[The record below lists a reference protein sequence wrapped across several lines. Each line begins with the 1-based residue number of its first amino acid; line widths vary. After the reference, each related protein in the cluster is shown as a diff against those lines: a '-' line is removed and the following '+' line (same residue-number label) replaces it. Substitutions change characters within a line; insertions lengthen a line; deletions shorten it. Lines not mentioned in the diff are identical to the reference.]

1 MKTKV
6 KTLERLIKARKFDW
20 VNPDITS
27 ANFPPQEIRKDFKL
41 FHFDRVMT
49 SKEAIAEM
57 KKEGYEPA
65 NIYELL
71 NWKDWNGK
79 DFVVALGSG
88 WRDPHGRRRVPYLGL
103 WLGER
108 KLNLSWLDDRWFAR
122 CRFLAV
128 RALPSDSLETST
140 STLTLEE
147 AINKVKSA
155 GYEVY
160 KKL

>member
-1 MKTKV
+1 MNK
-6 KTLERLIKARKFDW
+6 LEDLIKSKELDY
-20 VNPDITS
+20 VDSYITEE
-27 ANFPPQEIRKDFKL
+27 NFPPQEIRKGEYKL
-41 FHFDRVMT
+41 FHFDRVT
-49 SKEAIAEM
+49 SEEATEEI
-57 KKEGYEPA
+57 KKQGFEPA
-65 NIYELL
+65 NIHELL
-71 NWKDWNGK
+71 SWDWDGEGT
-79 DFVVALGSG
+79 VVALGSV
-88 WRDPHGRRRVPYLGL
+88 WRDPHGLRRVPSLDH
-103 WLGER
+103 WHGER
-108 KLNLSWLDDRWFAR
+108 KLLLGWFGSRWNAR